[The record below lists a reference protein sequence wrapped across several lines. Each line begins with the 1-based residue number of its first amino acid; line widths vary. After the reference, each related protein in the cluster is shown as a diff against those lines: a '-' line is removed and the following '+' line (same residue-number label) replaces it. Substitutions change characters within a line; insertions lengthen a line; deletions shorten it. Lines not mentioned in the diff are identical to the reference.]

1 MPQKDNISIAN
12 TPTNSGEIVLY
23 QPDDQLSLEVKLENE
38 TVWLTQQ
45 QIADLFGCSTD
56 NVGLHL
62 KNIFADDELDKN
74 ATTEVFSVV
83 RLEGARKVRR
93 NVTHYNLDAI
103 LSVGYRV
110 SSRNATQFRRWATA
124 VLKDYL
130 IKGYNI
136 NQRLIYVEE
145 RIDRR
150 LNSIEK
156 ELADHREK
164 IDFFV
169 RTNVPPVE
177 QVFFNGQFFE
187 ARSLLERMVKT
198 AQKRVVII
206 DPYVDAATFEI
217 LDVRQKGVTADIYSV
232 NEHTT
237 LRNAHNAT
245 AGIEPINTHQWTT
258 PSHDRWLI
266 IDDNLFLCGHS
277 FKDMGKKLTAIILM
291 ETKPDVVIGAVK

>member
-12 TPTNSGEIVLY
+12 APTNSGEIVLY

-62 KNIFADDELDKN
+62 KNIFAEDELDKN

-150 LNSIEK
+150 LNTIEK

-206 DPYVDAATFEI
+206 DPYVDATTFEI

-232 NEHTT
+232 SEHTT

>member
-1 MPQKDNISIAN
+1 M
-12 TPTNSGEIVLY
+12 
-23 QPDDQLSLEVKLENE
+23 
-38 TVWLTQQ
+38 
-45 QIADLFGCSTD
+45 
-56 NVGLHL
+56 GLHL
-62 KNIFADDELDKN
+62 KNIFAEDELDKN
-74 ATTEVFSVV
+74 TTTEVFSVV

-187 ARSLLERMVKT
+187 ARSLLERMMKT

-232 NEHTT
+232 SEHTT
-237 LRNAHNAT
+237 LRNAHNAN